1 MKKRVYQRP
10 SMRIIP
16 ILPGELLIDFS
27 VDTGDF
33 LSRKKELDLDWQE
46 EEEEEETHNR
56 FGYWG

>member
-16 ILPGELLIDFS
+16 ILPGEPLMNFS
-27 VDTGDF
+27 WETGDF
-33 LSRKKELDLDWQE
+33 LSRKKELDVDWQ
-46 EEEEEETHNR
+46 EEEEETHNR

>member
-33 LSRKKELDLDWQE
+33 LSRKKELDVDWQE
-46 EEEEEETHNR
+46 EEEEETHDR
-56 FGYWG
+56 FGYWD

>member
-33 LSRKKELDLDWQE
+33 LSRKKELDVDWQE
-46 EEEEEETHNR
+46 EEEETHDR
-56 FGYWG
+56 FGYWD